1 MNKHLGALALI
12 VSMMTAPA
20 AFAGERTITFA
31 VDNMFCASCP
41 YIVKSSM
48 AAVPGVAKVAVSLQA
63 KTATVIFDDAKTN
76 PDAIAAASMNA
87 GYPAHPVR
95 QAVDINDR
103 GSDAMSDCCVSS
115 SSRNKA
121 TAPTSATR
129 QSYAVRQGVAIPDWS
144 VVTSPSVQ
152 NALQAMVGSDHVLNR
167 WSGYDPASDRV
178 RVALELY
185 VERGRAPTIPAL
197 AERTGLNESAI
208 RTLLEG
214 LRRRDLLVL
223 DGERITGAYPFTDKD
238 TGHGVTLDGR
248 ALYAMCAV
256 DALGIGAMTERDIA
270 VASRCR
276 HCGIPIRIATRD
288 QGRALADT
296 EPKTAVMWQSVRY
309 EGACA
314 ANSLCAMTAFFCS
327 DDHLSAWRGERSADE
342 PGFRLSIEE
351 GLEAGRALFGP
362 SLAGLDTAVR
372 PSAGPAST
380 IGSSADRPFRANDHN
395 GGAYDLVVIGAGS
408 AGFSASI
415 TAAEQGAQVALI
427 GSGTIGGTCVNIGC
441 VPSKT
446 LIRAAETLHNARVAA
461 RFAGVTAEAELTDWS
476 ATVRQKDALV
486 SKLRQAKYIDLLPA
500 YSGIAYQDGPAR
512 LADGGVEVDGV
523 RIPAGKIIIATGARP
538 AVPAIPG
545 IEAVPYLTS
554 TTALDLEVL
563 PRSLLVVG
571 GGYIGAEF
579 AQLFARAGVK
589 LKLVCRSR
597 LLPEAEP
604 EIGAALTGYFR
615 DEGIAVVAGVTYR
628 GIRKTGTGIA
638 LDVIREGQDT
648 TIDAEQVLI
657 ATGRTPNVERLGLVD
672 CGIAVSPKGGIVV
685 DDRMRTSRNGVYAAG
700 DVTGRD
706 QFVYMAAYGAKIAA
720 KNALNGDSLRYDNS
734 TMPGIVFTDPQV
746 ASVGLTEAAAHGAG
760 YAVRVSTIGLDQVPR
775 ALAAR
780 DTRGLI
786 KLVADAGSGRLLG
799 AHILAPEGADSIQTA
814 TLAIA
819 HSLTVQQLADT
830 IFPYLTT
837 VEGLKL
843 AALSFDK
850 EVAKLSCCA
859 G

>member
-1 MNKHLGALALI
+1 
-12 VSMMTAPA
+12 
-20 AFAGERTITFA
+20 
-31 VDNMFCASCP
+31 
-41 YIVKSSM
+41 
-48 AAVPGVAKVAVSLQA
+48 
-63 KTATVIFDDAKTN
+63 
-76 PDAIAAASMNA
+76 
-87 GYPAHPVR
+87 
-95 QAVDINDR
+95 
-103 GSDAMSDCCVSS
+103 MSDCCVSS

-121 TAPTSATR
+121 AASASATLP
-129 QSYAVRQGVAIPDWS
+129 SYAVRPGVTFPDWS
-144 VVTSPSVQ
+144 VVTSSAAQ

-178 RVALELY
+178 RVALLELF
-185 VERGRAPTIPAL
+185 VERGRAPTITAL

-208 RTLLEG
+208 RPLLEE

-223 DGERITGAYPFTDKD
+223 DGERIVGAYPFTDRD
-238 TGHGVTLDGR
+238 TGHRVTLDGR
-248 ALYAMCAV
+248 VLNAMCAV

-270 VASRCR
+270 ITSRCR
-276 HCGIPIRIATRD
+276 HCGMPIRIATRD

-314 ANSLCAMTAFFCS
+314 ANSLCTTTAFFCS
-327 DDHLSAWRGERSADE
+327 DEHLSAWRGERADE

-380 IGSSADRPFRANDHN
+380 IGSSTDRSVRSN
-395 GGAYDLVVIGAGS
+395 GRDRRAYDLVVIGAGS

-415 TAAEQGAQVALI
+415 TAADEGARVALI
-427 GSGTIGGTCVNIGC
+427 GNGTIGGTCVNIGC

-461 RFAGVTAEAELTDWS
+461 RFAGIRAEAELTDWRG
-476 ATVRQKDALV
+476 TVRQKDTLV
-486 SKLRQAKYIDLLPA
+486 SELRQAKYIDLLPA
-500 YSGIAYQDGPAR
+500 YSSVAYREGPAR
-512 LADGGVEVDGV
+512 LVDGGVEVDGV

-545 IEAVPYLTS
+545 IETVPYLTS
-554 TTALDLEVL
+554 TTALDLEAL
-563 PRSLLVVG
+563 PRSLLVIG
-571 GGYIGAEF
+571 GGYIGAEL

-589 LKLVCRSR
+589 VTLVCRSR
-597 LLPEAEP
+597 LLPKAEP
-604 EIGAALTGYFR
+604 EIGAALTGYFE
-615 DEGIAVVAGVTYR
+615 DEGITVISGIAYKAIRRTENGVT
-628 GIRKTGTGIA
+628 
-638 LDVIREGQDT
+638 LDVVRDGGET
-648 TIDAEQVLI
+648 TIVADQALI
-657 ATGRTPNVERLGLVD
+657 ATARTPNTEGLGLAEH
-672 CGIAVSPKGGIVV
+672 GIAVLPKGGIVV
-685 DDRMRTSRNGVYAAG
+685 DDRMRTSRTGVYAAG

-720 KNALNGDSLRYDNS
+720 KNALNGDSLRYDN
-734 TMPGIVFTDPQV
+734 TAMPGIVFTDPQV
-746 ASVGLTEAAAHGAG
+746 ASVGLTEAGARAAG
-760 YAVRVSTIGLDQVPR
+760 YKVRASTIGLDQVPR

-814 TLAIA
+814 ALAIT
-819 HSLTVQQLADT
+819 HGLTVQQLADT